1 MRLIHFADLHL
12 GFRQFHRLTPDG
24 GNQREADVARAF
36 ERAID
41 RTIELQPD
49 LILIAGDVFHSVRP
63 SNPAILLA
71 FTQFSRLA
79 RSLPRADIVMVA
91 GNHDTP
97 RTQETGC
104 ILRLFEPLGIHVVHP
119 GWRRLTFEKK
129 NLSVLAVPDIP
140 DTRVAL
146 EPDPAYRYNVLLLH
160 GEIEGIIPW
169 RGAETEQ
176 PPNIYKLEDI
186 SPERWSYIALGHYH
200 VYSAIAPNAC
210 YSGALEYTS
219 PNIWGERREEK
230 AHRIPGKGI
239 VEFDLTK
246 GTRQFHPLRGLR
258 AFLDLPSID
267 ARGMSAADVDGAL
280 RTQIETA
287 PGGIENAV
295 VRQVIREIPRHI
307 ARELDHKALREYKR
321 RALHFY
327 LDARRPESA
336 GQRAFGAGPGG
347 RRASL
352 AEIVRDKLHGRP
364 LSSDVDRQALVD
376 LGMHY
381 LADAAAKEE
390 GALAAQVE
398 GE

>member
-36 ERAID
+36 TRAID

-49 LILIAGDVFHSVRP
+49 VILIGGDVFHSVRP

-71 FTQFSRLA
+71 FTEFSRLV
-79 RSLPRADIVMVA
+79 RSLPRSDIVMVA

-104 ILRLFEPLGIHVVHP
+104 ILRLFTPLGIHVVEP
-119 GWRRLTFEKK
+119 GWRRLSFEDK

-140 DTRVAL
+140 GERVFL

-160 GEIEGIIPW
+160 GEIAGMVPW
-169 RGAETEQ
+169 HRHDAEQ
-176 PPNIYKLEDI
+176 PPNVYRLEDLA
-186 SPERWSYIALGHYH
+186 PERWSYVALGHYH

-210 YSGALEYTS
+210 YSGALEYAS
-219 PNIWGERREEK
+219 PDVWGERREEK
-230 AHRIPGKGI
+230 SHRIPGKGI
-239 VEFDLTK
+239 VEFDLDK
-246 GTRQFHPLRGLR
+246 GMRQFHPLRGLR
-258 AFLDLPSID
+258 SFIDLPSLD
-267 ARGMSAADVDGAL
+267 ARGMSASDVDAAI
-280 RTQIETA
+280 RA
-287 PGGIENAV
+287 HVDACPGGITNTV

-321 RALHFY
+321 RALHFQ
-327 LDARRPESA
+327 LDARRPETA
-336 GQRAFGAGPGG
+336 GQRSGLSG

-352 AEIVRDKLHGRP
+352 ADIVRDKLHGRP
-364 LSSDVDRQALVD
+364 LSSDVDRPALVE
-376 LGMHY
+376 LGMRY
-381 LADAAAKEE
+381 LADAAAREE

>member
-36 ERAID
+36 ERAVD

-49 LILIAGDVFHSVRP
+49 VVLIAGDVFHAVRP

-97 RTQETGC
+97 RALETGC
-104 ILRLFEPLGIHVVHP
+104 ILRLFTPLGIHVVEP
-119 GWRRLTFEKK
+119 GPQRLTFDNK
-129 NLSVLAVPDIP
+129 NLSIFAVPDVP
-140 DTRVAL
+140 NAKVPL
-146 EPDPAYRYNVLLLH
+146 EPDPAYRYNILLLH
-160 GEIEGIIPW
+160 GEISGIVPW
-169 RGAETEQ
+169 HGGEEQ
-176 PPNIYKLEDI
+176 PPNVYKLEDI
-186 SPERWSYIALGHYH
+186 APERWSYVALGHYH
-200 VYSAIAPNAC
+200 VYTAIAPNAC
-210 YSGALEYTS
+210 YSGALEYAS
-219 PNIWGERREEK
+219 PNVWLERREEK
-230 AHRIPGKGI
+230 VHRIPGKGI
-239 VEFDLTK
+239 VEFDLDK
-246 GTRQFHPLRGLR
+246 KTRQFHPLRGLR
-258 AFLDLPSID
+258 SFIDLPSID
-267 ARGMSAADVDGAL
+267 ARGMSAADVDVAV
-280 RTQIETA
+280 RAHVESA

-307 ARELDHKALREYKR
+307 ARELDYKAQREYRR

-327 LDARRPESA
+327 LDARRPET
-336 GQRAFGAGPGG
+336 GGPRSMLSG

-352 AEIVRDKLHGRP
+352 ADIVRDKLHGRP
-364 LSSDVDRQALVD
+364 LASDVDRPALVE
-376 LGMHY
+376 LGMRY
-381 LADAAAKEE
+381 LSDAAAREE
-390 GALAAQVE
+390 GALAAAVE

>member
-49 LILIAGDVFHSVRP
+49 LVLIGGDVFHSVRP
-63 SNPAILLA
+63 SNPAILHA

-97 RTQETGC
+97 RALETGC
-104 ILRLFEPLGIHVVHP
+104 ILRLFTPLGIHVVEP
-119 GWRRLTFEKK
+119 GPRRIQLEDKGV
-129 NLSVLAVPDIP
+129 SVLAVPDIP
-140 DTRVAL
+140 GPRVPL
-146 EPDPAYRYNVLLLH
+146 EPDPAFRYNVLLLH
-160 GEIEGIIPW
+160 GEIAGILPA
-169 RGAETEQ
+169 RELDGEQ
-176 PPNIYKLEDI
+176 PVHVYKPEDI
-186 SPERWSYIALGHYH
+186 APERWSYVALGHYH
-200 VYSAIAPNAC
+200 VYRAIAPNAC
-210 YSGALEYTS
+210 YSGALEYAS
-219 PNIWGERREEK
+219 PNVWGERREEK
-230 AHRIPGKGI
+230 LHRIPGKGI
-239 VEFDLTK
+239 VEFDLDK
-246 GTRQFHPLRGLR
+246 GTRQFHPLRGMR
-258 AFLDLPSID
+258 SFVDLPSID
-267 ARGMSAADVDGAL
+267 ARGMSAADVDAAV
-280 RTQIETA
+280 RAHVDTC
-287 PGGIENAV
+287 PGGIENAI

-327 LDARRPESA
+327 LDARRPEIA
-336 GQRAFGAGPGG
+336 GQRTGYGG
-347 RRASL
+347 RRATL

-364 LSSDVDRQALVD
+364 LSSDVDRAALVE
-376 LGMHY
+376 LGMRY
-381 LADAAAKEE
+381 LAEAAAREE
-390 GALAAQVE
+390 GALAAAVE